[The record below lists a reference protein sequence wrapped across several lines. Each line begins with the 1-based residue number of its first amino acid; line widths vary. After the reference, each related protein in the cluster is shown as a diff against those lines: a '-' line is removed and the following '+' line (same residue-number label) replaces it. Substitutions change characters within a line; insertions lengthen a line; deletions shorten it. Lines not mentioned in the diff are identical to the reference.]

1 MQIISDRFILSMLGT
16 DFIDFIYL
24 PSVGAA
30 GGILVAWRRHLG
42 FTGLFFLE
50 YAGEL
55 HIIIFKK
62 KKKVGAEA
70 LTNHN
75 TEV

>member
-1 MQIISDRFILSMLGT
+1 MVGLHGMLELYNSLSEEGKKE
-16 DFIDFIYL
+16 FNKAY
-24 PSVGAA
+24 
-30 GGILVAWRRHLG
+30 
-42 FTGLFFLE
+42 FFLE

>member
-1 MQIISDRFILSMLGT
+1 MLLL
-16 DFIDFIYL
+16 I
-24 PSVGAA
+24 
-30 GGILVAWRRHLG
+30 
-42 FTGLFFLE
+42 FFLE

-62 KKKVGAEA
+62 KKKVGPKP
-70 LTNHN
+70 LQKNHN